1 VKSATSGV
9 AGAVEHN
16 GATGPG
22 EHNGAVGPGE
32 VHGLSSDVEQTARI
46 PVPSSASATCA
57 GCGAPLAPDQRY
69 CLACGRPASPV
80 RLAFLDVLQSEYRP
94 AAAAA
99 AAGGPPGAG
108 EAVGIA
114 AGSADGQVLGATP
127 LYAGYPPPEPAGL
140 LGALRR
146 YTGLFALLGVLLAS
160 LLIGLLVGHW
170 ATGGGGGTPGKQV
183 VEVKGLGG
191 LVAAAPGVATTAGAG
206 ANGSGSTGSTGAG
219 ASKTQKNTPASEK
232 TQEASEAKEAQSA
245 KAPPPVQKKV
255 TSSTL
260 QKLSTTTG
268 KKHEQEVNKAIQG
281 DAPIETH

>member
-1 VKSATSGV
+1 MKSATSGV

-16 GATGPG
+16 GA
-22 EHNGAVGPGE
+22 AGPGE

-94 AAAAA
+94 AAASV
-99 AAGGPPGAG
+99 GGGPGAG

-127 LYAGYPPPEPAGL
+127 LYTSYPPPEPAGL

-146 YTGLFALLGVLLAS
+146 YTGLFALLGVLLTS

-170 ATGGGGGTPGKQV
+170 ATGGGGGGTPGKQV

-206 ANGSGSTGSTGAG
+206 ANGSSGTGSTGAG

-232 TQEASEAKEAQSA
+232 TQEANEAKEAQSA